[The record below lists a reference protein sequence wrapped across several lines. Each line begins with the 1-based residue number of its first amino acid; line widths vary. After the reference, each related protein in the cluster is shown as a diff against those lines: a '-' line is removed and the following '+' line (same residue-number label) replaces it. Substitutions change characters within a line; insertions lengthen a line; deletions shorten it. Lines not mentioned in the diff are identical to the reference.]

1 MKRLGRLLNTQN
13 LYLFA
18 GEQRDPN
25 LGLDYLRARYLDVN
39 SGRFYGRDPFKGIL
53 TLPDSLHPYI
63 YTKNNPINLIDPS
76 GKFFGLLAP
85 VSIGEIISFYLP
97 VVLKGANLATTVFL
111 MNGLDDFGRLLY
123 EDGAKMIQRAV
134 KIGEAGDKLIL
145 FGEAAIGAINTSR
158 AALQF
163 IRQEPTVINTIRVE
177 REVNI
182 QQLEIILNQAESLIA
197 RLTQSS
203 VRVEMN
209 EIKIVTRQLTHTFA
223 EAWKL
228 FWVLFPTF
236 FE

>member
-1 MKRLGRLLNTQN
+1 
-13 LYLFA
+13 
-18 GEQRDPN
+18 
-25 LGLDYLRARYLDVN
+25 
-39 SGRFYGRDPFKGIL
+39 
-53 TLPDSLHPYI
+53 
-63 YTKNNPINLIDPS
+63 
-76 GKFFGLLAP
+76 
-85 VSIGEIISFYLP
+85 
-97 VVLKGANLATTVFL
+97 
-111 MNGLDDFGRLLY
+111 
-123 EDGAKMIQRAV
+123 MIQRAV